1 MSTRSKPFSDR
12 FDKFDKFD
20 KKDHN
25 CCDTCGKNKC
35 GCSSDSLFDSDDLVI
50 QDGRLVSKIF
60 QGSEEIVIIRD
71 SCNVNYTSTDTQVA
85 VVLQTALQT
94 AILTIIQ
101 LAIAD
106 ENQAELVTQTLLEK
120 ATIKNANRQKVL
132 IEGSQDV
139 TMTTTDTD
147 VAISIQVL
155 IQLLT
160 AVITQIDIL

>member
-1 MSTRSKPFSDR
+1 MNTRSKPFSDR

-20 KKDHN
+20 KKDNN
-25 CCDTCGKNKC
+25 CCESKCGNC

-60 QGSEEIVIIRD
+60 QGSEEIIIIRD

-85 VVLQTALQT
+85 VVLQTAVQT
-94 AILTIIQ
+94 AIVTIIQ

-106 ENQAELVTQTLLEK
+106 ENQAELVTQSLLEK
-120 ATIKNANRQKVL
+120 AAIKNTNRQKVL

-139 TMTTTDTD
+139 TMSTVDTD

-155 IQLLT
+155 VQLLT
-160 AVITQIDIL
+160 AIITQIDIL

>member
-1 MSTRSKPFSDR
+1 MSKPYTHKYTPRTKS
-12 FDKFDKFD
+12 FDD
-20 KKDHN
+20 N
-25 CCDTCGKNKC
+25 CCDKCGKHNC
-35 GCSSDSLFDSDDLVI
+35 GCSFDSLFDSDALVT
-50 QDGRLVSKIF
+50 QDGRVVSKVF

-85 VVLQTALQT
+85 VTLQVALQT
-94 AILTIIQ
+94 AIVTIIQ

-106 ENQAELVTQTLLEK
+106 ENQAELVTQSLLEK
-120 ATIKNANRQKVL
+120 SAIKNTNRQKVL

-139 TMTTTDTD
+139 TMTTVDTD

-155 IQLLT
+155 IQILV

>member
-1 MSTRSKPFSDR
+1 MSKPYTHKYTPRTKS
-12 FDKFDKFD
+12 FDDD
-20 KKDHN
+20 
-25 CCDTCGKNKC
+25 CCDKC
-35 GCSSDSLFDSDDLVI
+35 GNNNCRCSSDSLFDSDDLVI
-50 QDGRLVSKIF
+50 QDGRVVSKIF
-60 QGSEEIVIIRD
+60 QGSEEVVIIRD

-94 AILTIIQ
+94 AVLTIIQ

-106 ENQAELVTQTLLEK
+106 ENQAELVTQSLLEK